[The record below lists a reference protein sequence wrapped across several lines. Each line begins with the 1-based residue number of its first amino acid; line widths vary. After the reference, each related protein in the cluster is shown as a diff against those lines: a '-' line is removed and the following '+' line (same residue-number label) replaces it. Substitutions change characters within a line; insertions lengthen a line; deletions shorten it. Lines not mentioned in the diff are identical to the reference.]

1 MSRIKVLPDIV
12 ANKIAAGE
20 VVERPA
26 SVVKE
31 LVENAVDAGADRIT
45 VEVEHGGRRRIRV
58 ADTGIGMGREDA
70 LLSIER
76 HATSKI
82 VDAEDIERITTLGFR
97 GEALPAIVSVSRAV
111 IETRR
116 KEDDFGTRLVIE
128 GGVLKDVTD
137 VGRNVGTMVEVSGLF
152 YNVPARRKFLRAE
165 DTEVRYI
172 KRIMY
177 DIAVSSPVI
186 HLSLVSGDR
195 EIFRHHA
202 TVDRVEMLRQ
212 VFGPS
217 LTKLMLPLDEID
229 ADGVTVTGFIGG
241 IDAAR
246 KTSSHQ
252 YLVVNGRPIV
262 SRAVSR
268 AVQQGYGPGLA
279 PGMFPAFVLYLEAQ
293 PDRFDV
299 NVHPTKREIRI
310 HREYP
315 VTQAIRQAVHGTV
328 QTLAAA
334 PDLGGAYQGDEYF
347 TTGSRPITVYSP
359 PPDRWHRDVQRSAT
373 QPAQSGAGDAQ
384 ESLSLPRES
393 GRPDATPA
401 TIDATNA
408 ARPDTVPEFYEG
420 PAFWQLKDM
429 YIVTAVKEGALIID
443 QHVAHERILFEEILD
458 HLQGREVSA
467 QQLLFPMVLDFSAA
481 DWEVL
486 EPMMPFLERVGF
498 GVREFGER
506 TVFVDAVPSWYH
518 GAEDDTIFQEY
529 IDEMRLH
536 GRISSG
542 YMEKVA
548 AAVACR
554 SAVKAGTPLSQEEM
568 RSLVDRLFAT
578 REPFACPHGRPVV
591 VKLTMDELGRRFGR
605 GS

>member
-45 VEVEHGGRRRIRV
+45 VEIENGGRRRIRV

-82 VDAEDIERITTLGFR
+82 IDAHDIDRITTLGFR
-97 GEALPAIVSVSRAV
+97 GEALPSIVSVSRAV

-116 KEDDFGTRLVIE
+116 KEDDFGTRLVID

-137 VGRNVGTMVEVSGLF
+137 VGRDVGTMVEISGLF

-165 DTEVRYI
+165 DTEIRYI
-172 KRIMY
+172 KRIMQ
-177 DIAVSSPVI
+177 DIAVSAPAL

-195 EIFRHHA
+195 ELFRHHA

-217 LTKLMLPLDEID
+217 LTKLMLPLEETD

-241 IDAAR
+241 LDAAR

-252 YLVVNGRPIV
+252 YLVINGRPIV
-262 SRAVSR
+262 SRGVSR
-268 AVQQGYGPGLA
+268 AVQQGYGHGLA
-279 PGMFPAFVLYLEAQ
+279 QGLFPAFVLYLEAE

-315 VTQAIRQAVHGTV
+315 VTQAIRLAVHATV

-334 PDLGGAYQGDEYF
+334 PDLGGVHQGDDHF
-347 TTGSRPITVYSP
+347 DTGSRPITVYSP
-359 PPDRWHRDVQRSAT
+359 PPDRWHHDVPRAT
-373 QPAQSGAGDAQ
+373 PPPPQPDDGPPQ
-384 ESLSLPRES
+384 ESLALPRDTGLS
-393 GRPDATPA
+393 DAMPASPATPS
-401 TIDATNA
+401 A
-408 ARPDTVPEFYEG
+408 ARSDTMPEFYEG

-458 HLQGREVSA
+458 HLQGRETSS
-467 QQLLFPMVLDFSAA
+467 QQLLFPLVLDFSAA

-486 EPMMPFLERVGF
+486 EPMLPLLERVGF

-518 GAEDDTIFQEY
+518 GAEDDSIFQEY

-605 GS
+605 S